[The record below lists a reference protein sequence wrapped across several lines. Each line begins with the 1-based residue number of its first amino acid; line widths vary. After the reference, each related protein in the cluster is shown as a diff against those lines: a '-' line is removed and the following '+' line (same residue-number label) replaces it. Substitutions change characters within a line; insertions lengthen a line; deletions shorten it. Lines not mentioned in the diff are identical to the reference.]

1 MINILGQNYYID
13 LDVVE
18 KYLEIEEVTEVSGDT
33 ESKVNLI
40 KFELVKLLLETVLSE
55 GDEEDERLGFKNSS
69 KTSIP
74 FKLAFNTLLNK
85 KLINYY

>member
-13 LDVVE
+13 LDEVE
-18 KYLEIEEVTEVSGDT
+18 NYLEIEDAVDVSGDT
-33 ESKVNLI
+33 ESRVNLI
-40 KFELVKLLLETVLSE
+40 KFELVKMMLDTVLSE
-55 GDEEDERLGFKNSS
+55 VDEEDERLGIKNSS

-85 KLINYY
+85 KLINHY

>member
-13 LDVVE
+13 LDEVE
-18 KYLEIEEVTEVSGDT
+18 NYLEIQEDTEISGDT

-40 KFELVKLLLETVLSE
+40 KFELVKMLLETILSE
-55 GDEEDERLGFKNSS
+55 GDEEDERLGLKNSN